1 MTAFLVCLVAALAL
15 GAGALVA
22 RAVAALPL
30 AFLEH
35 SEQGG
40 RYARLGATPLPPRT
54 VPPGACVYRL
64 ALRARPREALNG
76 G

>member
-54 VPPGACVYRL
+54 VPPVRGLRIPAGA
-64 ALRARPREALNG
+64 ASQTA
-76 G
+76 